1 MTQTPTTQTT
11 NENYTKEE
19 LVTMA
24 QKKKGDK
31 NDDLDLLERRKQ
43 HHEKQKM
50 LEDEKKECNERL
62 QALQAKRA
70 YLEEEKSKF
79 KQQQAE
85 YSAITAQ
92 RSKLA
97 QESEK
102 TKGEITRS
110 QRKQKEAEIK
120 TKTAELHHLT
130 LERDA
135 LAAGVE
141 RYKAYKDFLE
151 QVEEKSSEASTIDE
165 IMNRFTT
172 LTRTYLSI
180 REEIEQQRQQK
191 DDIQDKHQEFV
202 KDNHVIYM
210 QLSSQM
216 EQKQNELKDLR
227 MELKKKEGLLYSL
240 DDQAVLQKEIK
251 AQLSMAIRNLYQQLK
266 ISMGQIFRPRKAA
279 LAQTEK
285 VVNQTVQSGDK
296 TTGSTSIAAQI
307 RKDKAASTQGGSSD
321 SMNEPGLTLEVML
334 HDLQLQMEDM
344 QFIIERWNAADTDAK
359 GSGKKGLD
367 STDN

>member
-1 MTQTPTTQTT
+1 
-11 NENYTKEE
+11 
-19 LVTMA
+19 
-24 QKKKGDK
+24 
-31 NDDLDLLERRKQ
+31 
-43 HHEKQKM
+43 
-50 LEDEKKECNERL
+50 
-62 QALQAKRA
+62 
-70 YLEEEKSKF
+70 
-79 KQQQAE
+79 
-85 YSAITAQ
+85 
-92 RSKLA
+92 
-97 QESEK
+97 
-102 TKGEITRS
+102 RS

-227 MELKKKEGLLYSL
+227 SVVEGDKSITSKVNPGSFIESE
-240 DDQAVLQKEIK
+240 DPPQVD
-251 AQLSMAIRNLYQQLK
+251 
-266 ISMGQIFRPRKAA
+266 AA
-279 LAQTEK
+279 LSFLICAAMDVDP
-285 VVNQTVQSGDK
+285 VVLSPLYTVQF
-296 TTGSTSIAAQI
+296 TTFSVCA
-307 RKDKAASTQGGSSD
+307 
-321 SMNEPGLTLEVML
+321 
-334 HDLQLQMEDM
+334 
-344 QFIIERWNAADTDAK
+344 NAALR
-359 GSGKKGLD
+359 GR
-367 STDN
+367 NI